1 MACINANIP
10 FDGLCISQGNQAIER
25 EVKREGKG
33 GRGIGDRGER
43 EALEKLQTGRF
54 NVLTWPRGHWRPAVA
69 LHAAARVAQLYTM
82 SQFESETEKKV
93 LYVSTFD

>member
-1 MACINANIP
+1 MACINGNIP

-25 EVKREGKG
+25 EVKREGEGEG
-33 GRGIGDRGER
+33 GEIGDRGER

-54 NVLTWPRGHWRPAVA
+54 NVLTWPRGHRRPAVA

-82 SQFESETEKKV
+82 SQFEYET
-93 LYVSTFD
+93 

>member
-1 MACINANIP
+1 MYFARKPSN
-10 FDGLCISQGNQAIER
+10 R
-25 EVKREGKG
+25 EGDKEREGKG
-33 GRGIGDRGER
+33 GGGIGDRGER

-82 SQFESETEKKV
+82 SQFESETEKKSSV
-93 LYVSTFD
+93 CKYN